1 MEMKFCQSCGMP
13 LTSDE
18 VCGTNADGSLSAD
31 YCTYCYQQG
40 KFAQDCTMD
49 EMIEHCAQFVEEFNK
64 DSEQKVTKEEAIA
77 MMKQGVSEVETL
89 ASINNVPHRTG
100 KTNRGTNDP
109 PLLPEERGERNF
121 VPAMQ
126 GSVGICTC
134 TVVTLSIRR
143 KERYLS
149 TLYHTL
155 LQTGDA
161 GTDERNHE
169 MGRAKNVVVSSGS
182 GYPTFMA
189 GIYQKAIKNTPQITW
204 IFTDLIMKLQ

>member
-1 MEMKFCQSCGMP
+1 M
-13 LTSDE
+13 
-18 VCGTNADGSLSAD
+18 
-31 YCTYCYQQG
+31 
-40 KFAQDCTMD
+40 
-49 EMIEHCAQFVEEFNK
+49 
-64 DSEQKVTKEEAIA
+64 
-77 MMKQGVSEVETL
+77 
-89 ASINNVPHRTG
+89 
-100 KTNRGTNDP
+100 
-109 PLLPEERGERNF
+109 
-121 VPAMQ
+121 PAMQ

-182 GYPTFMA
+182 GYPAFVA
-189 GIYQKAIKNTPQITW
+189 GVY
-204 IFTDLIMKLQ
+204 

>member
-1 MEMKFCQSCGMP
+1 M
-13 LTSDE
+13 
-18 VCGTNADGSLSAD
+18 
-31 YCTYCYQQG
+31 
-40 KFAQDCTMD
+40 
-49 EMIEHCAQFVEEFNK
+49 
-64 DSEQKVTKEEAIA
+64 
-77 MMKQGVSEVETL
+77 
-89 ASINNVPHRTG
+89 
-100 KTNRGTNDP
+100 
-109 PLLPEERGERNF
+109 
-121 VPAMQ
+121 PAMQ